1 MRPAAKAGLVA
12 LGYVA
17 AVAVAWLV
25 LRIYVAA
32 TSDIDRQTYGG
43 MSAFGD
49 SLVFLAAFGLAAV
62 PAAGAG
68 LYFLRPRRAFWVALS
83 VASLAVASTSL
94 VAFLLYLVPI
104 PVARPVL
111 RSWVQLSPLRILAAP
126 LFALFFLLSG
136 LFAPTRSARLSL
148 FVAGTVETVVFVS
161 VAFTWFYSLH
171 R

>member
-1 MRPAAKAGLVA
+1 VRPAAKAGLVA

-25 LRIYVAA
+25 VRIYMAA

-62 PAAGAG
+62 PATGAG
-68 LYFLRPRRAFWVALS
+68 LYFLRPRRAFWVTLS
-83 VASLAVASTSL
+83 VASLAVAFTSL
-94 VAFLLYLVPI
+94 AALLAYIAPVP
-104 PVARPVL
+104 ASGSVL
-111 RSWVQLSPLRILAAP
+111 RSWAQFFPLRILAAP
-126 LFALFFLLSG
+126 LFALFFLLCG
-136 LFAPTRSARLSL
+136 LFAPTRSARVSL
-148 FVAGTVETVVFVS
+148 YVAGAIETVVFVS
-161 VAFTWFYSLH
+161 VAFTWFYALH